1 MKRNN
6 KTLKKNSN
14 TVYKKANPPKHNFY
28 RAPRTNAPAQR
39 REKGIVYVALDS
51 SVIIDIQ
58 NLINNQIPRSKMF
71 KYHSRLRD
79 LCKQSVLNADGSVNP
94 NGKFLFIVLPSVKA
108 ELSDSN
114 GTLYST
120 IKEFVLKRTL
130 CLSLN
135 PAYKDS
141 FERKVKKLSSA
152 FKKLDAFKDVE
163 VEKDLDIIS
172 EAELFNLTLLSR
184 DNHIKPNLAE
194 KNPNRKI
201 EQIKFVSQR
210 QIMQDT
216 NGHQA
221 QPRSVESLFDFI
233 SRGGVVSHPN
243 NFCYLNYKLI
253 KILRDRFNY
262 REPPRSS
269 IELSQSV

>member
-1 MKRNN
+1 MNKHNKRLKQ
-6 KTLKKNSN
+6 KTKQI
-14 TVYKKANPPKHNFY
+14 YKKANPPKHNFY
-28 RAPRTNAPAQR
+28 RAPRTNEPSQK
-39 REKGIVYVALDS
+39 REKGIIYVALDS

-58 NLINNQIPRSKMF
+58 NLINNRIPRNKIF

-79 LCKQSVLNADGSVNP
+79 LCKQSVLNADGSINP

-108 ELSDSN
+108 ELSDEH
-114 GTLYST
+114 GTLYGA
-120 IKEFVLKRTL
+120 IKDFVLKRTL

-135 PAYKDS
+135 PAYNDS
-141 FERKVKKLSSA
+141 FTKKVKKLSSSL
-152 FKKLDAFKDVE
+152 KKLDAFKDVE

-184 DNHIKPNLAE
+184 DNHIKPNLSE

-201 EQIKFVSQR
+201 EQIKFISQK

-233 SRGGVVSHPN
+233 SKGGVISHPN
-243 NFCYLNYKLI
+243 NFCYLNYKLLQD
-253 KILRDRFNY
+253 LRDRFNY
-262 REPPRSS
+262 REPRRSS
-269 IELSQSV
+269 IELSQTI